1 MNIQRLTLPL
11 TFDSPSL
18 DSSTFD
24 SPTLNSPAFND
35 AILPAN
41 GAPAPS
47 FRRCGAVIRRPLL
60 SALLLLG
67 AQGMLPAAPVMAQ
80 AEAVAESQEAM
91 LTSVNINTASAA
103 ELAEGLTGIGVS
115 KAEAIVRYREQF
127 GPFESVDELSEVTG
141 IGDSTVEKNRRVI
154 SIH

>member
-1 MNIQRLTLPL
+1 MNIQRSSLPL
-11 TFDSPSL
+11 TFDSP
-18 DSSTFD
+18 TFD
-24 SPTLNSPAFND
+24 SPTLDSPALDSPAFNN
-35 AILPAN
+35 AMPPAK
-41 GAPAPS
+41 GAPGSS
-47 FRRCGAVIRRPLL
+47 FRRCGSVIRRPLL
-60 SALLLLG
+60 SALLLLS

-80 AEAVAESQEAM
+80 AESVAESEEAM